1 MVRRADWMAGER
13 AGRRAKT
20 ANYEGEAM
28 SIVSIEEQPTTIL
41 PRNKGAAVLLATTT
55 EADNL
60 AERREREYHAALIE
74 SYVARVRSARMRCSA
89 ELARL
94 HEGSFATVAEAR
106 IYGALAAQIRHEFNR
121 LISDGFRL
129 SQDVC
134 PEAFVDFGGSS

>member
-1 MVRRADWMAGER
+1 MTG
-13 AGRRAKT
+13 
-20 ANYEGEAM
+20 
-28 SIVSIEEQPTTIL
+28 VSIDEQPTTIL
-41 PRNKGAAVLLATTT
+41 PRNAGVLLATTT
-55 EADNL
+55 PEADTH

-74 SYVARVRSARMRCSA
+74 SYVAQVRSARMRCSA

-121 LISDGFRL
+121 LISDGFKL